1 MTSFD
6 LSRRGLILGAA
17 GGAALLAAGRPQPLQ
32 AAAHATAPLPT
43 FYDRMVGNLRLTT
56 LLDGYFELD
65 KTLVTN
71 LGGEQITE
79 GMRAAYLD
87 PAKPIPLAIS
97 THVIRQ
103 GDEITLVDAG
113 AGGAFG
119 PTAGRMRTSLELLGV
134 APEEVT
140 RIVLTHMHPDHIG
153 GLIGENGP
161 VFPNASLHVSEADHA
176 FWTDEMIASG
186 APESSQGF
194 FALARAVSE
203 AYTGRTEMFGD
214 NTDLGG
220 GLTTL
225 AMPGHTPGHSG
236 VRVSDGSDQL
246 IIWGDSTALASL
258 QFSHPDAGIAFDAD
272 GVQAAETRR
281 RVLDMVVADK
291 IAVAG
296 THLPFPGIGHVEEKD
311 GAYAWVPEEWQHI

>member
-17 GGAALLAAGRPQPLQ
+17 GGAALLAAGRPHPLQ
-32 AAAHATAPLPT
+32 AAGHATAPLPT
-43 FYDRMVGNLRLTT
+43 FYDRMVGNLRVTT
-56 LLDGYFELD
+56 LLDGYFKLD
-65 KTLVTN
+65 QNLVTN
-71 LGGEQITE
+71 LGDEQIAE
-79 GMRAAYLD
+79 GMKAAYLD
-87 PAKPIPLAIS
+87 PANPIPLAIC
-97 THVIRQ
+97 THVIGQ
-103 GDEITLVDAG
+103 GDQVSLVDAG

-119 PTAGRMRTSLELLGV
+119 PTAGRLRTSLELLGV
-134 APEEVT
+134 APEDVT

-153 GLIGENGP
+153 GLIGDNGP

-186 APESSQGF
+186 APEASQGF

-203 AYTGRTEMFGD
+203 AYTQRIEMFGE

>member
-1 MTSFD
+1 MTSFE

-17 GGAALLAAGRPQPLQ
+17 GGTALLAAGRPHPVQ

-43 FYDRMVGNLRLTT
+43 FYDRMVGDLRVTT
-56 LLDGYFELD
+56 LLDGYFDLD
-65 KTLVTN
+65 QNLVTN
-71 LGGEQITE
+71 LGDEQIAE
-79 GMRAAYLD
+79 GMEAAYLD
-87 PAKPIPLAIS
+87 PANPIPLAIS
-97 THVIRQ
+97 IHVIRQ
-103 GDEITLVDAG
+103 GDQVTLVDAG
-113 AGGAFG
+113 AGDAFG
-119 PTAGRMRTSLELLGV
+119 PTAGRLRTSLESLGV
-134 APEEVT
+134 APEDVT

-153 GLIGENGP
+153 GLVGDNGP
-161 VFPNASLHVSEADHA
+161 VFPNASLHVSETDHA
-176 FWTDEMIASG
+176 FWTDETIASG

-203 AYTGRTEMFGD
+203 AYAQRTEMFGD

-236 VRVSDGSDQL
+236 VRVSDASDQL
-246 IIWGDSTALASL
+246 IIWGDSTAVASL

-272 GVQAAETRR
+272 GVRAAETRR